1 MSDTQELTE
10 YQTLL
15 RKAYLGEH
23 FGDGF
28 FGAMAEQQPDADRR
42 EKLETLQRVEARTA
56 TSLRRLASAAHV
68 LGGEQESHHSGAET
82 AAGLDPADW
91 NVFVNGLLQF
101 LPDFLA
107 DFERLR
113 DIGGTPVDP
122 ALTALVNHERAIEQF
137 AQLEADGKPE
147 KSLKPLQDHLRTP
160 A

>member
-1 MSDTQELTE
+1 MSEELSE

-28 FGAMAEQQPDADRR
+28 FGALAEKQPDPERR
-42 EKLETLQRVEARTA
+42 EKLETLQTVEARTA
-56 TSLRRLASAAHV
+56 TSLRRLASSAHV
-68 LGGEQESHHSGAET
+68 LGDEQVSHRSGAEL

-91 NVFVNGLLQF
+91 DGFVKGLLQF

-113 DIGGTPVDP
+113 DIGGAPVDP
-122 ALTALVNHERAIEQF
+122 ALTALVNHERAIQQF
-137 AQLEADGKPE
+137 AELELEGKPE